1 MLQRPLSRRIA
12 VLAPIRSIG
21 SAVQNTDH
29 KLTVPRLVGGD
40 GNDELVVYGSNLSSL
55 HTGRALL

>member
-40 GNDELVVYGSNLSSL
+40 GNDELVYGSNLSSL